1 MKPTPPSTRPHGL
14 IVRPPRPLSA
24 AALPTAALAAVLVA
38 AVIGCGTTTTYRN
51 GGSPSRSPR
60 PSASGSLSAPPAS
73 PSFGAFAGAW
83 SGHGGGLIIQ
93 PDGRFTIS
101 NRTYRWCSQDP
112 PPCDAISGSNIINGD
127 VQAGRL
133 TSISGEVATG
143 QVTHT
148 TDPVDGPTGPITMT
162 LDPAIDTIS
171 AANVSYCGPNA
182 PAGNCGA

>member
-1 MKPTPPSTRPHGL
+1 VKPRPPSTRPHGL

-38 AVIGCGTTTTYRN
+38 AVIGCATTTTYRN
-51 GGSPSRSPR
+51 SGSPSRSSR
-60 PSASGSLSAPPAS
+60 PSASGSPSAPPS
-73 PSFGAFAGAW
+73 QSFGTFAGAW

-127 VQAGRL
+127 VQTGRL

-162 LDPAIDTIS
+162 LDPATDTIS

>member
-1 MKPTPPSTRPHGL
+1 MKPRPPSTRLHGL

-60 PSASGSLSAPPAS
+60 PSASGSLSASAS

-127 VQAGRL
+127 VQTGRL
-133 TSISGEVATG
+133 TSISREVATG

>member
-1 MKPTPPSTRPHGL
+1 VKSSPPSKRPHVL
-14 IVRPPRPLSA
+14 ILRPPLRLSGG
-24 AALPTAALAAVLVA
+24 ALPAAALAAVLVA
-38 AVIGCGTTTTYRN
+38 AGAGCGTTTTYRN
-51 GGSPSRSPR
+51 SGSPSRSPR
-60 PSASGSLSAPPAS
+60 TPASASPYVPAS
-73 PSFGAFAGAW
+73 PSFGAFAGTW
-83 SGHGGGLIIQ
+83 SGHGGSLIIQ

-112 PPCDAISGSNIINGD
+112 PPCDAMSGNNIINGD
-127 VQAGRL
+127 VQTGRL

-162 LDPAIDTIS
+162 LDPATDTIS
-171 AANVSYCGPNA
+171 AANMSYCGRNA